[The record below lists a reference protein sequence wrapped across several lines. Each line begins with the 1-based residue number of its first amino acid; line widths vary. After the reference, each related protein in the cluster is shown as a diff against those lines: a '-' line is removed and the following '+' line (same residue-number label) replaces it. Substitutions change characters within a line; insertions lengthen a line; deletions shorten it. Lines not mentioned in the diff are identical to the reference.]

1 MKNCYIC
8 GTPMEDNDLIC
19 PICGSDQRYNTSK
32 EDAELI
38 GRMRQQQPVQQYV
51 PQQPMQQYM
60 PQQPVQ
66 QYMPQ
71 QPMQQYMPQQPVQ
84 QYMPQQPVQQFT
96 PQMSY
101 QQSMNQQPMNQPV
114 QAAVPVMIPA
124 TQHMGVSPIP
134 VYQQPTPQAVPQQPT
149 PQAVPQKPIT
159 PKEAQSS
166 MIQQG
171 VHQLAEMQQESVAKV
186 NAEVNV
192 TSKMNAETGTAK
204 PAAMEGTSKAD
215 NGMPKY
221 QYMKLDPEYVPEK
234 KYEEIP
240 KKKSVAPLIIGIA
253 AGVTVLVALS
263 VLLLTVIFGTNKNL
277 DGGALSEN
285 ELTNKL
291 VTAINDNNVKE
302 YLKLIPDDL
311 ETDEV
316 VDSAN
321 DLFDFIEDSGLTV
334 DTFESSVD
342 YMDNLETRNFR
353 AAIKDYTAGKITI
366 DKGAYLFLEYE
377 GTSENGNS
385 FSGNVK
391 IKIIKVNE
399 KLFIADIEY

>member
-51 PQQPMQQYM
+51 PQQPMQQYV

-66 QYMPQ
+66 QYV
-71 QPMQQYMPQQPVQ
+71 PQQPVQ

-96 PQMSY
+96 PQMPY
-101 QQSMNQQPMNQPV
+101 QQPMNQQPMNQQPMNQPV

-134 VYQQPTPQAVPQQPT
+134 VYQQPTPQVVPQQP
-149 PQAVPQKPIT
+149 IS
-159 PKEAQSS
+159 PKAAQSS

-192 TSKMNAETGTAK
+192 TSKMNAETGTTK

-316 VDSAN
+316 VD
-321 DLFDFIEDSGLTV
+321 TY
-334 DTFESSVD
+334 ESSVD

-366 DKGAYLFLEYE
+366 DKGAYLYLEYE